1 MLRCS
6 VVALGDLLYRG
17 ANLIQSIAALIVG
30 ALIVIEISRR
40 PTARREPL
48 GMAIALLFVAI
59 GGRAAV
65 RAVLE
70 PVNELSAGAFATIV
84 GVDLVAAAAVVAFL
98 ALPLRYALFIEGAH
112 VVRVCGA
119 VC

>member
-1 MLRCS
+1 MLRCTVVSLAELIYRLANVVLS
-6 VVALGDLLYRG
+6 VSALV
-17 ANLIQSIAALIVG
+17 VG
-30 ALIVIEISRR
+30 SLIVIEISRR

-70 PVNELSAGAFATIV
+70 PANGLPAGAFATMV
-84 GVDLVAAAAVVAFL
+84 GVDLVAAAAVLAFL
-98 ALPLRYALFIEGAH
+98 ALHRRYAMFIESADL
-112 VVRVCGA
+112 VREF
-119 VC
+119 